1 MSMVKRSERGATA
14 VEFAL
19 IAPLVLFLIGALLA
33 LGFYGVFNAI
43 VQNAVR
49 EAARFAAVPV
59 DPYADLYPS
68 EDAVRA
74 HLVAEAP
81 SVMGSPSSFALRRT
95 GGSSPGNGD
104 IVTVT
109 VTYRTPVLS
118 SIKGLLQGAGLGG
131 LIEISRS
138 ASARME

>member
-1 MSMVKRSERGATA
+1 MSMVKRSERGAMA

-81 SVMGSPSSFALRRT
+81 SVMGSPSSFALTRT